1 MSRRLTIFVLAT
13 FYLLQSTWLLHA
25 GMDLLFPRVRT
36 ILANSE
42 ASCTGACGC
51 PKETKEL
58 KDCCCVKHAGTRTP
72 SQASTPISSIEEA
85 KCKGL
90 DEAMTQAFTQP
101 AVCGFA
107 GILFEIAVS
116 SDLRLPELHPPYEF
130 TPTAL
135 DKVPIAQA

>member
-25 GMDLLFPRVRT
+25 GMDLLFPRVQT
-36 ILANSE
+36 VTAGSE
-42 ASCTGACGC
+42 ASCSGACGC
-51 PKETKEL
+51 PKESKEL
-58 KDCCCVKHAGTRTP
+58 KDCCCVKHAGTRAR
-72 SQASTPISSIEEA
+72 SQAPTPISSIEEA

-90 DEAMTQAFTQP
+90 EEAMAQAFTQP

-107 GILFEIAVS
+107 GILIEIAVS
-116 SDLRLPELHPPYEF
+116 SDLPLHELHPHF
-130 TPTAL
+130 TLRATAL